1 MPHGDFPRTPYP
13 LLQRGEKRF
22 ISCNEQDDASQEGR
36 AKKRKI
42 IRSEEISSLSPR
54 LTSFPSIDLKCSPKS
69 LRFSLSSA
77 ELAKASNS
85 ILTQVDW
92 SKVVLDVVGKDKPDC
107 YRDVFAEIFQTQIRE
122 ILEREESNVKISLK
136 VCERDEEHSQGREET
151 TNNNT
156 EEEETSS
163 DDETEG
169 GFEYLD
175 DSFVETDGE
184 DDDGSGG
191 YEDIE
196 NENGS
201 EGYEDVENENGSV
214 EYDTENYEDDDS
226 QDEVSV

>member
-1 MPHGDFPRTPYP
+1 MPERNLPLTPYP

-22 ISCNEQDDASQEGR
+22 ISFNEQDDASQGR

-42 IRSEEISSLSPR
+42 VRSEEVSSFSPR
-54 LTSFPSIDLKCSPKS
+54 LISFPSIDLKCSPKS

-77 ELAKASNS
+77 ELAKASKS
-85 ILTQVDW
+85 ILSQVDW
-92 SKVVLDVVGKDKPDC
+92 SKVVQDVVGKDKPDC

-122 ILEREESNVKISLK
+122 ILEQEERNTKISRRD
-136 VCERDEEHSQGREET
+136 CEQDEEHSQEREET
-151 TNNNT
+151 TKNNT
-156 EEEETSS
+156 EEEGTSS

-169 GFEYLD
+169 GSDYLN

-184 DDDGSGG
+184 NDDDSGG

-201 EGYEDVENENGSV
+201 EEFEDLESENGSV
-214 EYDTENYEDDDS
+214 EYDTENYEDDGI